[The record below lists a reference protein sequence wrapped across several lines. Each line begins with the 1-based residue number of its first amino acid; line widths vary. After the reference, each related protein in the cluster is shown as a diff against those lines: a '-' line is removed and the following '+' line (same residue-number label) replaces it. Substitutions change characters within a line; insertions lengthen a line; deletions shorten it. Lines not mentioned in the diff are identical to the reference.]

1 MYKVLLEGDDK
12 DKLVN
17 GCNPYK
23 LQDGTTPV
31 IPNSDGKYLDTNGD
45 AITVTAAKRVCAI
58 ELTAK

>member
-31 IPNSDGKYLDTNGD
+31 IPDAKGKYADG
-45 AITVTAAKRVCAI
+45 AKITPANRVCAI